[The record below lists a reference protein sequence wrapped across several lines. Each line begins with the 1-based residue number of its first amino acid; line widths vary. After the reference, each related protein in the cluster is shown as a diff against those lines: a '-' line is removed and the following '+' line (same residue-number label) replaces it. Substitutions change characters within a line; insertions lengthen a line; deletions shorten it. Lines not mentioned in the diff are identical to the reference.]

1 MEYLNNSTNNINHKL
16 LNENEKLKK
25 EIFNLKNINN
35 NNQFFGMS
43 FIEDD
48 GNTSQFI
55 DNNLEDLLGELNQ
68 NKKSMLNSYSLKNSV
83 DYLLSQFPNNQ
94 NVKYTLASIFKQL
107 NVKDEEIYDLLGK
120 NNNKLK
126 NK

>member
-1 MEYLNNSTNNINHKL
+1 
-16 LNENEKLKK
+16 
-25 EIFNLKNINN
+25 
-35 NNQFFGMS
+35 
-43 FIEDD
+43 
-48 GNTSQFI
+48 
-55 DNNLEDLLGELNQ
+55 
-68 NKKSMLNSYSLKNSV
+68 MLNSYSLKNSV

-120 NNNKLK
+120 NNNKFK

>member
-1 MEYLNNSTNNINHKL
+1 
-16 LNENEKLKK
+16 
-25 EIFNLKNINN
+25 
-35 NNQFFGMS
+35 MS